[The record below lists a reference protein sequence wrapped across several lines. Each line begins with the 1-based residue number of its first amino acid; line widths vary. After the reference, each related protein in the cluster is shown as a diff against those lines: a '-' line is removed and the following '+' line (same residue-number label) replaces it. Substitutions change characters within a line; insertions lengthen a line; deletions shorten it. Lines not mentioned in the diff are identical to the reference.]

1 MEWIEKGARRAAAGL
16 NLVAAAALI
25 AMLVHINLDVLGRYL
40 FNAPLPMTIEI
51 VSTYYMVEVV
61 FLPLASVEWRD
72 GHITVDVLAR
82 LFGGRAERILFAAVA
97 VLSAAY
103 FAALAWR
110 SALTA
115 IDKFRI
121 GEFAMGTA
129 VLVTWP
135 TRFLVPLGCG
145 LIALVLLLKAVRRR
159 ADD

>member
-1 MEWIEKGARRAAAGL
+1 MDRIEKGARLAAEGL
-16 NLVAAAALI
+16 NLVAASALI

-40 FNAPLPMTIEI
+40 FNAPLPMTIEV
-51 VSTYYMVEVV
+51 VSSYYMVAVV
-61 FLPLASVEWRD
+61 FLPLASVEWHD
-72 GHITVDVLAR
+72 GHITVDVLAQF
-82 LFGGRAERILFAAVA
+82 FGARADRVLLAAVTVVA
-97 VLSAAY
+97 AAY

-135 TRFLVPLGCG
+135 TRFLVPVGCAM
-145 LIALVLLLKAVRRR
+145 IALVLLLKVVRQGRR
-159 ADD
+159 